1 MCAWQGEPWRTYG
14 LQTVDGVIQIAQPV
28 RVRED
33 LARGAALRVVIP
45 LLLLL
50 PVLGA
55 AIVGVV
61 RSGLQPLQ
69 RVAIEVQRRDVH
81 SLAPIA
87 AASLP
92 RGGRAAGPG
101 AQSSVDPTG
110 RGISD
115 AARLHRRCRA

>member
-1 MCAWQGEPWRTYG
+1 M
-14 LQTVDGVIQIAQPV
+14 

-61 RSGLQPLQ
+61 RSGLKPLQ
-69 RVAIEVQRRDVH
+69 RVASEVQRRDVH
-81 SLAPIA
+81 GLTPSPRRFPAGGCA
-87 AASLP
+87 AC
-92 RGGRAAGPG
+92 PG
-101 AQSSVDPTG
+101 TEPVD
-110 RGISD
+110 
-115 AARLHRRCRA
+115 